1 VVVVRLSFE
10 EFVVFVAFLLFIVF
24 LWIMFLML
32 ELAVLS
38 IQSTLLNQ
46 TSKIYNDYVDAA
58 RVANEEFEVLKADPT
73 TPTEFVMAKY
83 LEAKSLW
90 DKSGG
95 AWTVEENVIFE
106 IENPAVV
113 WFKSLK
119 NRVQKV

>member
-1 VVVVRLSFE
+1 LGWGVVGWWLSAYFR

-73 TPTEFVMAKY
+73 TPTEFV
-83 LEAKSLW
+83 
-90 DKSGG
+90 
-95 AWTVEENVIFE
+95 NI
-106 IENPAVV
+106 PHP
-113 WFKSLK
+113 
-119 NRVQKV
+119 